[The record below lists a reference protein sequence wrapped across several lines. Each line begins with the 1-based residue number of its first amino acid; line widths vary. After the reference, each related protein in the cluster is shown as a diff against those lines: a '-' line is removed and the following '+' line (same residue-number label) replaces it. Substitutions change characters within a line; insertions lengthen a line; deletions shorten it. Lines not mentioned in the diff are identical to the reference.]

1 MKKITF
7 PPAYDNETAHRQV
20 KQLMMQHKGLHVLV
34 HAEEVYIS
42 CQRLTG
48 LRYLLNDESW
58 KWILG
63 YLQTGDFEDF
73 GVLPSKVSHLAN
85 EDFKEIKIRELIE
98 QKNNVVTIPF
108 HRETEAVI
116 SLRVLFKY
124 GKLYFNIKRTDE
136 FINYLI
142 EQKLW

>member
-7 PPAYDNETAHRQV
+7 PPAYDNEAAHRQI
-20 KQLMMQHKGLHVLV
+20 KLLMMQRKRLHVLV

-48 LRYLLNDESW
+48 LRYLLNDNSW
-58 KWILG
+58 KWIVN
-63 YLQTGDFEDF
+63 YLRNGDHEDF
-73 GVLPSKVSHLAN
+73 GVLPSRVHIAN
-85 EDFKEIKIRELIE
+85 GNFEEIRARELIE
-98 QKNNVVTIPF
+98 QKNNVATIPF

-124 GKLYFNIKRTDE
+124 GKLYFNIRRTDD
-136 FINYLI
+136 FIDYLI
-142 EQKLW
+142 DNKLW

>member
-20 KQLMMQHKGLHVLV
+20 KLLMIQRKRLHILV

-42 CQRLTG
+42 CQKLTG
-48 LRYLLNDESW
+48 LRYLLNDNSW
-58 KWILG
+58 KWILN
-63 YLQTGDFEDF
+63 YLRNGDYEDF
-73 GVLPSKVSHLAN
+73 GIFPSKTHIVN
-85 EDFKEIKIRELIE
+85 RDFEEIKARELIE
-98 QKNNVVTIPF
+98 QKNDVATIPF

-124 GKLYFNIKRTDE
+124 GKLFFNIRRTDD
-136 FINYLI
+136 FIDYLI
-142 EQKLW
+142 KKELW

>member
-7 PPAYDNETAHRQV
+7 PSAYDNEAAHRQI
-20 KQLMMQHKGLHVLV
+20 KLLMMQRKRLHVLV

-42 CQRLTG
+42 CQKRTG
-48 LRYLLNDESW
+48 LRYQLNDKSW
-58 KWILG
+58 KWILN
-63 YLQTGDFEDF
+63 YLRKGDYEDF
-73 GVLPSKVSHLAN
+73 GIVPSRVSHLDN
-85 EDFKEIKIRELIE
+85 EDFEEIRARELIE
-98 QKNNVVTIPF
+98 QGSNVLIIPF

-136 FINYLI
+136 FIDYLI
-142 EQKLW
+142 DKKLW

>member
-7 PPAYDNETAHRQV
+7 PPAYDNEAAHRQI
-20 KQLMMQHKGLHVLV
+20 KLLMMQRKRLHVLV

-42 CQRLTG
+42 CQKRTG
-48 LRYLLNDESW
+48 LRYQLNNNSW
-58 KWILG
+58 KWILN
-63 YLQTGDFEDF
+63 YLRKGDYEDF
-73 GVLPSKVSHLAN
+73 GVFPSRVSHLDN
-85 EDFKEIKIRELIE
+85 EDFKEIKAKELIE
-98 QKNNVVTIPF
+98 QGCNVLIIPF
-108 HRETEAVI
+108 QRETEAVI

-124 GKLYFNIKRTDE
+124 GKLYFNIRRTDE

>member
-7 PPAYDNETAHRQV
+7 PPAYDNEAAHRQI
-20 KQLMMQHKGLHVLV
+20 KLLMMQRKRLHVLV

-42 CQRLTG
+42 CQKRTG
-48 LRYLLNDESW
+48 LRYQLNDKSW
-58 KWILG
+58 KWILN
-63 YLQTGDFEDF
+63 YLKKGDYEDF
-73 GVLPSKVSHLAN
+73 GVFPSKESHLIN
-85 EDFKEIKIRELIE
+85 EDFKEIWARELIE
-98 QKNNVVTIPF
+98 QGSNVLIIPF

-136 FINYLI
+136 FIDYLI
-142 EQKLW
+142 DKKIW

>member
-1 MKKITF
+1 MKKIEF
-7 PPAYDNETAHRQV
+7 PPAYDNEAVHRQV
-20 KQLMMQHKGLHVLV
+20 KLLMLQRKRLHILV

-48 LRYLLNDESW
+48 LRYLLNNNSW

-73 GVLPSKVSHLAN
+73 GVFPSKVSHLAN
-85 EDFKEIKIRELIE
+85 ENFKEIKVRELIE
-98 QKNNVVTIPF
+98 QGRNVLTIPF

-124 GKLYFNIKRTDE
+124 GKLYFNIRRTDD
-136 FINYLI
+136 FIDYLI
-142 EQKLW
+142 DKKLW

>member
-1 MKKITF
+1 MKKIEF
-7 PPAYDNETAHRQV
+7 PPTYDNEAVHRQV
-20 KQLMMQHKGLHVLV
+20 KLLMLQRKRLHILV

-42 CQRLTG
+42 CQKLTG
-48 LRYLLNDESW
+48 LRYLLNNNSW

-73 GVLPSKVSHLAN
+73 GIFPSKVSHLTN
-85 EDFKEIKIRELIE
+85 EDFKEIKARELIE
-98 QKNNVVTIPF
+98 QKNNVATIPF

-116 SLRVLFKY
+116 TLRVLFKY

-142 EQKLW
+142 EQKIW

>member
-7 PPAYDNETAHRQV
+7 PPAYDNEAAHRQI
-20 KQLMMQHKGLHVLV
+20 KLLMMQRKRLHVLV

-42 CQRLTG
+42 CQKRTG
-48 LRYLLNDESW
+48 LRYQLNDNSW
-58 KWILG
+58 KWILN
-63 YLQTGDFEDF
+63 YLRKGDYEDF
-73 GVLPSKVSHLAN
+73 GVFPSRVSHLDN
-85 EDFKEIKIRELIE
+85 EDFKEIKAKELIE
-98 QKNNVVTIPF
+98 QGSNVLIIPF
-108 HRETEAVI
+108 QRETEAVI

-124 GKLYFNIKRTDE
+124 GKLYFNIRRTDE